1 MGRRSFAWSRVPAD
15 GRVTI
20 RLLQVKQIQK
30 VRSAVLSGTGRD
42 VIRKLN
48 RFPERRTVAVTFA
61 DDEQGAAA
69 ERVIHQVVEFLPQ
82 LIQERQEET
91 LKKVVN
97 VLLTDVTPSKA
108 AREQARMLI
117 EAKTA
122 ILNSG
127 DFLPATEV
135 AQLAGFSASNLS
147 VQPNKWKRNR
157 EIFAIQHGRE
167 DYLPVYALGPD
178 HRPRK
183 EMAEILKVFQNA
195 KDGWGL
201 AFWFAAL
208 NSFLD
213 DERPQDVLATDPER
227 VIAAAEDEVAEYQHG

>member
-1 MGRRSFAWSRVPAD
+1 MAQA
-15 GRVTI
+15 
-20 RLLQVKQIQK
+20 KQIQS

-42 VIRKLN
+42 VIRQLN
-48 RFPERRTVAVTFA
+48 HSLERRTVAVTFA

-135 AQLAGFSASNLS
+135 AKLAGFSASNLS

-167 DYLPVYALGPD
+167 DFLPLYGLDPGD

-183 EMAEILKVFQNA
+183 EMAEVLNIFGDA

-201 AFWFAAL
+201 AFWFAGL

-213 DERPQDVLATDPER
+213 DERPQDVLATDPAQ
-227 VIAAAEDEVAEYQHG
+227 VIAAARDEMAELQHG

>member
-1 MGRRSFAWSRVPAD
+1 MA
-15 GRVTI
+15 
-20 RLLQVKQIQK
+20 QVKRIDK
-30 VRSAVLSGTGRD
+30 VRSSVLSGTGRD
-42 VIRKLN
+42 VIRQLT
-48 RFPERRTVAVTFA
+48 RSPERRTVAVTFT

-82 LIQERQEET
+82 LIQDRQEET

-97 VLLTDVTPSKA
+97 VLLSDVTPSKA

-117 EAKTA
+117 DAKTA

-135 AQLAGFSASNLS
+135 ARLAGFSASNLS

-157 EIFAIQHGRE
+157 EVFAIQHGRE
-167 DYLPVYALGPD
+167 DYLPLYGLYPGD

-183 EMAEILKVFQNA
+183 EMAEILKVFGDA

-201 AFWFAAL
+201 AFWFAGL

-213 DERPQDVLATDPER
+213 DERPQDILANNPNR
-227 VIAAAEDEVAEYQHG
+227 VIAAARDEMAELEHG

>member
-1 MGRRSFAWSRVPAD
+1 MPEA
-15 GRVTI
+15 
-20 RLLQVKQIQK
+20 KQIQN
-30 VRSAVLSGTGRD
+30 VTSAVLSGTGNE
-42 VIRKLN
+42 VIRLLHRSGKQ
-48 RFPERRTVAVTFA
+48 RTVAVTFA

-82 LIQERQEET
+82 LIEVRQEDT

-97 VLLTDVTPSKA
+97 VLLTDVAPSKA

-135 AQLAGFSASNLS
+135 ARLAGFSASNLS

-167 DYLPVYALGPD
+167 DYLPVYALAPD

-183 EMAEILKVFQNA
+183 AMAEILKVFGDA

-201 AFWFAAL
+201 AFWFAGL

-213 DERPQDVLATDPER
+213 DERPQDVLATDPKR
-227 VIAAAEDEVAEYQHG
+227 VIAAAKDEMAEIGHG

>member
-1 MGRRSFAWSRVPAD
+1 MPKARKIQN
-15 GRVTI
+15 VT
-20 RLLQVKQIQK
+20 
-30 VRSAVLSGTGRD
+30 SAVLSGTGD
-42 VIRKLN
+42 EVIRLLH
-48 RFPERRTVAVTFA
+48 RSPEQRTVAVTFV

-82 LIQERQEET
+82 LIQERQEDT
-91 LKKVVN
+91 LKKVVS
-97 VLLTDVTPSKA
+97 VFLTDVTPSKA

-117 EAKTA
+117 EAKTG

-167 DYLPVYALGPD
+167 DYFPLYGLDSGN

-183 EMAEILKVFQNA
+183 EMAKILKIFGEA

-201 AFWFAAL
+201 AFWFAGL

-213 DERPQDVLATDPER
+213 DERPQDVLASDPER
-227 VIAAAEDEVAEYQHG
+227 VIAAAKDEMAEFECG

>member
-1 MGRRSFAWSRVPAD
+1 M
-15 GRVTI
+15 
-20 RLLQVKQIQK
+20 
-30 VRSAVLSGTGRD
+30 
-42 VIRKLN
+42 
-48 RFPERRTVAVTFA
+48 
-61 DDEQGAAA
+61 
-69 ERVIHQVVEFLPQ
+69 VEFLPQ
-82 LIQERQEET
+82 LIQDRQEET

-117 EAKTA
+117 DAKTA
-122 ILNSG
+122 ILKSG

-135 AQLAGFSASNLS
+135 AKLAGFSASNLS

-167 DYLPVYALGPD
+167 DYMPLYGLDSGD

-183 EMAEILKVFQNA
+183 EMAEILNIFGDA

-201 AFWFAAL
+201 AFWFAGL

-213 DERPQDVLATDPER
+213 DERPQDVLATDPEQ
-227 VIAAAEDEVAEYQHG
+227 VIAAAKDEMAEIEHG

>member
-1 MGRRSFAWSRVPAD
+1 MSEA
-15 GRVTI
+15 
-20 RLLQVKQIQK
+20 KQIQK
-30 VRSAVLSGTGRD
+30 VTSAVLSGTGNE
-42 VIRKLN
+42 VIRLLH
-48 RFPERRTVAVTFA
+48 RFPEQRTVAVTFA
-61 DDEQGAAA
+61 DDEQGVAA

-82 LIQERQEET
+82 LIQDRQEDT

-117 EAKTA
+117 KAKTD

-135 AQLAGFSASNLS
+135 ARLAGFSASNLS
-147 VQPNKWKRNR
+147 VQPNKWKRAR

-167 DYLPVYALGPD
+167 DYLPVYALTTD

-183 EMAEILKVFQNA
+183 EMAEILNIFGDA

-201 AFWFAAL
+201 AFWFASL

-213 DERPQDVLATDPER
+213 DERPQDVLATDPESL
-227 VIAAAEDEVAEYQHG
+227 IAAARDEMAEFGHG

>member
-1 MGRRSFAWSRVPAD
+1 MSEA
-15 GRVTI
+15 
-20 RLLQVKQIQK
+20 KQIQNAT
-30 VRSAVLSGTGRD
+30 SAVLSGTGNE
-42 VIRKLN
+42 VIRLLHHSGKQ
-48 RFPERRTVAVTFA
+48 RTVAVTFA

-69 ERVIHQVVEFLPQ
+69 ERVIHQLVEFLPQ
-82 LIQERQEET
+82 LIEVRQEDT

-97 VLLTDVTPSKA
+97 VLLTDVAPSKA

-167 DYLPVYALGPD
+167 DYLPVYALAPD

-183 EMAEILKVFQNA
+183 EMAEILKVFGDA

-201 AFWFAAL
+201 AFWFAGL

-227 VIAAAEDEVAEYQHG
+227 VIAAAKDEMAEIGHG

>member
-1 MGRRSFAWSRVPAD
+1 MPQAKHNHS
-15 GRVTI
+15 
-20 RLLQVKQIQK
+20 
-30 VRSAVLSGTGRD
+30 VRSAVLSGTGRE
-42 VIRKLN
+42 VVRQLN
-48 RFPERRTVAVTFA
+48 RSPERRTVAVTFS

-82 LIQERQEET
+82 LIHERQEGT

-97 VLLTDVTPSKA
+97 VLLTDVTPSRA

-135 AQLAGFSASNLS
+135 AKLAGFSSTNLS

-167 DYLPVYALGPD
+167 DYLPLYGLDPGD

-183 EMAEILKVFQNA
+183 QMAEILRIFGDA

-201 AFWFAAL
+201 AFWFAGL

-213 DERPQDVLATDPER
+213 DGRPQDILANDPER
-227 VIAAAEDEVAEYQHG
+227 VIAAARDEMAELQHG

>member
-1 MGRRSFAWSRVPAD
+1 M
-15 GRVTI
+15 
-20 RLLQVKQIQK
+20 
-30 VRSAVLSGTGRD
+30 
-42 VIRKLN
+42 
-48 RFPERRTVAVTFA
+48 TFA

-91 LKKVVN
+91 LKKMVN
-97 VLLTDVTPSKA
+97 LLLTDVTPSKA

-135 AQLAGFSASNLS
+135 AKLAGFSSSNLS
-147 VQPNKWKRNR
+147 VQPNKWKRSR

-167 DYLPVYALGPD
+167 DYLPLYGLEPG
-178 HRPRK
+178 RPSSSQGDGRDSQGLRRCQGRVGTG
-183 EMAEILKVFQNA
+183 ILVCRAQQ
-195 KDGWGL
+195 L
-201 AFWFAAL
+201 
-208 NSFLD
+208 
-213 DERPQDVLATDPER
+213 P
-227 VIAAAEDEVAEYQHG
+227 

>member
-1 MGRRSFAWSRVPAD
+1 MA
-15 GRVTI
+15 
-20 RLLQVKQIQK
+20 QVKQIER
-30 VRSAVLSGTGRD
+30 VRSAVLSGTGRE
-42 VIRKLN
+42 VMRQLN
-48 RFPERRTVAVTFA
+48 RSPERRTVAVTFS

-97 VLLTDVTPSKA
+97 VLLSDVTPSKA

-117 EAKTA
+117 EAKTS

-135 AQLAGFSASNLS
+135 AKLAGFSASNLS

-167 DYLPVYALGPD
+167 DYLPLYGLDPGD

-183 EMAEILKVFQNA
+183 EMAEILNIFGDS
-195 KDGWGL
+195 KDGWSL
-201 AFWFAAL
+201 SFWFAGL

-213 DERPQDVLATDPER
+213 DERPQDMLATDPER
-227 VIAAAEDEVAEYQHG
+227 VISAAKDEMAEFEHG

>member
-1 MGRRSFAWSRVPAD
+1 MSEA
-15 GRVTI
+15 
-20 RLLQVKQIQK
+20 KQTQK
-30 VRSAVLSGTGRD
+30 VTSAVLSGTGEE
-42 VIRKLN
+42 VIRLLH
-48 RFPERRTVAVTFA
+48 RSREQRTVAVTFA

-82 LIQERQEET
+82 LIQERQEDT

-97 VLLTDVTPSKA
+97 VFLTDLTPSKA

-117 EAKTA
+117 EARTA
-122 ILNSG
+122 ILKSG

-167 DYLPVYALGPD
+167 DYLPLYGLNPGD

-183 EMAEILKVFQNA
+183 EMAEILKNFGEA

-213 DERPQDVLATDPER
+213 DERPQDLLATDPER
-227 VIAAAEDEVAEYQHG
+227 VIAAAKDEMAEL

>member
-1 MGRRSFAWSRVPAD
+1 MSEA
-15 GRVTI
+15 
-20 RLLQVKQIQK
+20 KQIQK
-30 VRSAVLSGTGRD
+30 VTSAVLSGTGHE
-42 VIRKLN
+42 VIRLLH
-48 RFPERRTVAVTFA
+48 RSPEQRTVAVTFA
-61 DDEQGAAA
+61 DDEQGVAA

-82 LIQERQEET
+82 LIQDRQEDT

-117 EAKTA
+117 KAKTD

-135 AQLAGFSASNLS
+135 ARLAGFSASNLS
-147 VQPNKWKRNR
+147 VQPNKWKRAR
-157 EIFAIQHGRE
+157 EIFAIQHGRD
-167 DYLPVYALGPD
+167 DYLPTYALSPD

-183 EMAEILKVFQNA
+183 EMAEILNIFGEA

-213 DERPQDVLATDPER
+213 DERPQDVLTTDPES
-227 VIAAAEDEVAEYQHG
+227 VIAAAKDEMAEFAHG